1 MEEKMVLKVVED
13 VGKKDEVDVGKRG
26 RGVRKGGE
34 RRRKKKEREERKN
47 RREEARE
54 GVKPGEN
61 FLLFL

>member
-34 RRRKKKEREERKN
+34 RRRRKKEEKKPKRRGER
-47 RREEARE
+47 RICI
-54 GVKPGEN
+54 
-61 FLLFL
+61 